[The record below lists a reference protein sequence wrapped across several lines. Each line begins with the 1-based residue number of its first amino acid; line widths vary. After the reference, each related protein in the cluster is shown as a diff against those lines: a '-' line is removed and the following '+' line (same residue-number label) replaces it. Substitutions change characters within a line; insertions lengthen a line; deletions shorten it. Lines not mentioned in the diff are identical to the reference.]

1 MQRTRLNQIFDRS
14 FSQIELWLG
23 NPWRSVSLYIIGFL
37 AGFLFAAI
45 VSTAS
50 GAQANQDVIA
60 SLICMLVVE
69 WFSRTYYSQSPDR
82 RSNILQILNCFKVGL
97 VYGLFL
103 DAFKLGS

>member
-1 MQRTRLNQIFDRS
+1 MQRTRLNQIVDRGLN
-14 FSQIELWLG
+14 QIELWLQ
-23 NPWRSVSLYIIGFL
+23 NPWRLTSLYLIGFL

-50 GAQANQDVIA
+50 GAQSNQDVIA
-60 SLICMLVVE
+60 SLICVLVVE
-69 WFSRTYYSQSPDR
+69 WLSRSYYSQPESKR
-82 RSNILQILNCFKVGL
+82 LAVFHILNWFKLGL